1 MSAFNLLSEEHKEAL
16 VEIAQGL
23 IVYADYCNIYEDSEW
38 ADESEEL
45 QKQAHHYLTTRIK
58 AVRVGR

>member
-1 MSAFNLLSEEHKEAL
+1 MSDFNLLSEADKEYL

-23 IVYADYCNIYEDSEW
+23 IVDADYCNIYEDSEW

-45 QKQAHHYLTTRIK
+45 QKQAHRYLTTRIK
-58 AVRVGR
+58 AVRVDK